1 MENWSLYRDI
11 AGRCE
16 GDIYVGVVGPVR
28 SGKSTF
34 IQRFMELLVLP
45 NIPGEHRRA
54 RARDEVPQGGAGK
67 TIMTTQPKF
76 VPDEAV
82 ELKLKDEAGIRVRLV
97 DCVGYLIDG
106 RRGPDGGRR
115 FRPHGA
121 HPLVRTRHPLR
132 RGRGN
137 RAPER

>member
-45 NIPGEHRRA
+45 EYHRGSIAASPGAGTKCPRAA
-54 RARDEVPQGGAGK
+54 RARPS
-67 TIMTTQPKF
+67 
-76 VPDEAV
+76 
-82 ELKLKDEAGIRVRLV
+82 
-97 DCVGYLIDG
+97 
-106 RRGPDGGRR
+106 
-115 FRPHGA
+115 
-121 HPLVRTRHPLR
+121 
-132 RGRGN
+132 
-137 RAPER
+137 